1 MDFEHILTL
10 EGVKAFYNHT
20 EILHGINLTLMKGE
34 SCCLAG
40 RIGAGK
46 TTTLKA
52 ILGLL
57 QTSGS
62 IRFKGKEISSMA
74 TFRIANMGI
83 GYVPEGRK
91 LYGELTVNENLQM
104 AMLPDRSSKDSLIQA
119 YDFFPELRSKK
130 SNKAKVLS
138 GGERQM
144 LSIARALIGKPEL
157 LFMDEPYEGL
167 AVPVI
172 RRLNQ
177 AFQKIRKEGLTIFAT
192 WASLKNLESL
202 VDRVYIIDR
211 GEIIFNGAV
220 QEARSFTLVNN
231 LIL

>member
-1 MDFEHILTL
+1 MVSEKILAL
-10 EGVKAFYNHT
+10 ERVKAFYSHT
-20 EILHGINLTLMKGE
+20 EILHGINLSLRKGE

-46 TTTLKA
+46 TTTLKG

-62 IRFKGKEISSMA
+62 IKFKGKEITMMP
-74 TFRIANMGI
+74 TFRIARMGI
-83 GYVPEGRK
+83 GYVPEGRR
-91 LYGELTVNENLQM
+91 LYGELTVNENLEM
-104 AMLPDRSSKDSLIQA
+104 AMAREGSGKEELLKA
-119 YDFFPELRSKK
+119 YDLFPELKDKK
-130 SNKAKVLS
+130 SNKAKLLS

-144 LSIARALIGKPEL
+144 LSIARALVGQPEL

-167 AVPVI
+167 AVPLI

-177 AFQKIRKEGLTIFAT
+177 SFQEIRKGGLTIFVT
-192 WASLKNLESL
+192 WPSLKGLESIA
-202 VDRVYIIDR
+202 DRVYIIDR
-211 GEIIFNGAV
+211 GGIIFNGGI
-220 QEARSFTLVNN
+220 QEARRFTFVNN

>member
-1 MDFEHILTL
+1 MDSEQILTL
-10 EGVKAFYNHT
+10 ERVKAFYNHT
-20 EILHGINLTLMKGE
+20 EILHGINLMLMKGE

-62 IRFKGKEISSMA
+62 IRFRGKEIRTMA

-91 LYGELTVNENLQM
+91 LYGELTVNENLEM
-104 AMLPDRSSKDSLIQA
+104 AMAPGRSSKDAVIKA
-119 YDFFPELRSKK
+119 YDFFPELKDKK
-130 SNKAKVLS
+130 SKKAKVLS

-144 LSIARALIGKPEL
+144 LSIARALIGKPQL

-167 AVPVI
+167 AVPII

-177 AFQKIRKEGLTIFAT
+177 AFQEIRKRGLTIFVT
-192 WASLKNLESL
+192 WASLKGLESIA
-202 VDRVYIIDR
+202 DRVYIIDR

-220 QEARSFTLVNN
+220 EEARNFTLANN

>member
-1 MDFEHILTL
+1 MVSEKILAL
-10 EGVKAFYNHT
+10 ERVKAFYSHT
-20 EILHGINLTLMKGE
+20 EILHGINLSLRKGE

-46 TTTLKA
+46 TTTLKG

-62 IRFKGKEISSMA
+62 IKFKGKEITMMP
-74 TFRIANMGI
+74 TFRIARMGI

-91 LYGELTVNENLQM
+91 LYGELTVNENLEM
-104 AMLPDRSSKDSLIQA
+104 AMAREGSGKEELLKA
-119 YDFFPELRSKK
+119 YDLFPELKDKK
-130 SNKAKVLS
+130 SNKAKLLS

-144 LSIARALIGKPEL
+144 LSIARALVGKPEL

-167 AVPVI
+167 AVSII

-177 AFQKIRKEGLTIFAT
+177 SFQEIRKGGLTIFVT
-192 WASLKNLESL
+192 WASLKGLESIA
-202 VDRVYIIDR
+202 DRVYIIDR
-211 GEIIFNGAV
+211 GGIIFNGGI
-220 QEARSFTLVNN
+220 QEARRFTFVNN